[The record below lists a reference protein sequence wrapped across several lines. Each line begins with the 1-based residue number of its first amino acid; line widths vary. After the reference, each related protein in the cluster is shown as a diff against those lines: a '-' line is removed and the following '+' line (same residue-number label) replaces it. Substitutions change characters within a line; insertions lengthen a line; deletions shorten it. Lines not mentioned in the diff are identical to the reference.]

1 MNFDIAKQE
10 RVSVLDL
17 ARVMHSSLK
26 HFPIGPIWLRLRRAL
41 NFGLS
46 VELNTFLAKWHYLG
60 IVRSFPPLNSGAGT
74 VDCFMLLNDARI
86 WEGLWSLYSFRTYF
100 GPCRIIVLN
109 DGTLKPASIELL
121 RTVFPGILIPD
132 FETNDNEMDAYLAQR
147 RLRRCREWRKR
158 FVFFRKLV
166 DSIKLA
172 QAGGLILLDSDCL
185 HFRVPLEVTKWAE
198 KPVQVRYIADI
209 DQYSLC
215 ASPSELARI
224 CRCPLP
230 EYFCAGYLCVPRGAV
245 DFDRVEHYLAE
256 DCFERQLS
264 TRQFTHVAEQ
274 TLYAME
280 AAIVG
285 AAILPTDYA
294 TCPDLDVQTATMGH
308 FCSGTYQRT
317 WFYTKGLPLVSRQLQ
332 FSLGLGQQP
341 TERSR

>member
-1 MNFDIAKQE
+1 
-10 RVSVLDL
+10 
-17 ARVMHSSLK
+17 MHSSLK

-198 KPVQVRYIADI
+198 KPVQADAPQGGELRGDRRRRRLGRSARVRGAEDEARP
-209 DQYSLC
+209 DGAAPARASATPPGSAHLPGSTSRRLRRRRPDGGGRTPRSR
-215 ASPSELARI
+215 ASPRD
-224 CRCPLP
+224 
-230 EYFCAGYLCVPRGAV
+230 GGGHRG
-245 DFDRVEHYLAE
+245 
-256 DCFERQLS
+256 
-264 TRQFTHVAEQ
+264 
-274 TLYAME
+274 
-280 AAIVG
+280 
-285 AAILPTDYA
+285 
-294 TCPDLDVQTATMGH
+294 
-308 FCSGTYQRT
+308 SGNT
-317 WFYTKGLPLVSRQLQ
+317 SD
-332 FSLGLGQQP
+332 
-341 TERSR
+341 